1 MQIDEDGLSYY
12 FGDDAKSDA
21 YFREDFELDLAD
33 ELFSKIEVPDFKN
46 GRTGRFIHEF
56 DSVCAMCYNWK
67 I

>member
-1 MQIDEDGLSYY
+1 
-12 FGDDAKSDA
+12 
-21 YFREDFELDLAD
+21 LDLAD